1 MSQVM
6 LRRLET
12 DLLIDKWDNHF
23 RIDLE
28 TQLEQQILKEEVVA
42 TLAIILI
49 FSWTPTTTWCFS
61 THLVNFIL
69 LVTAVIST
77 RE

>member
-1 MSQVM
+1 M

-49 FSWTPTTTWCFS
+49 FS
-61 THLVNFIL
+61 
-69 LVTAVIST
+69 
-77 RE
+77 

>member
-1 MSQVM
+1 M

-12 DLLIDKWDNHF
+12 DLSIDKRDNHF

-28 TQLEQQILKEEVVA
+28 TLLEQQIRKEEVVA

-49 FSWTPTTTWCFS
+49 FS
-61 THLVNFIL
+61 
-69 LVTAVIST
+69 
-77 RE
+77 